1 VLLPA
6 WLFSRRAYAG
16 VVIWACVLARAAGM
30 KVAAIGARAGV
41 AVSTAASWLR
51 RVAGR
56 AEWWRQVLMGVLAL
70 VDAQVRRVVPGA
82 SPLADV
88 LAVLEAVTIALRAK
102 GGPMATVTSQEVA
115 SHLTRGHLLAPFL
128 DLDGCNTSLFWLP
141 AATPS

>member
-30 KVAAIGARAGV
+30 KIAAIGALAGV
-41 AVSTAASWLR
+41 AVSTVASWLR
-51 RVAGR
+51 RVMGR

-70 VDAQVRRVVPGA
+70 VDVQVRRVAPGG
-82 SPLADV
+82 SPLADA
-88 LAVLEAVTIALRAK
+88 LAVLEAVTTTLRAK